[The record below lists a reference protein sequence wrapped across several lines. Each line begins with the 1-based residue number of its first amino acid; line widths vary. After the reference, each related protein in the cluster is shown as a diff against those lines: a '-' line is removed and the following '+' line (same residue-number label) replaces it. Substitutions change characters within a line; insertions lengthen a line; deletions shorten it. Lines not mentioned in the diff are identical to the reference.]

1 MNDYLDDFD
10 DIQFGLVIFDSND
23 GVDDIDDKYL
33 DAHDDEDGN
42 FDHVENDKSYAGI
55 KCYHRSSLISI
66 LRPNDHL

>member
-42 FDHVENDKSYAGI
+42 FDHVENDKS
-55 KCYHRSSLISI
+55 
-66 LRPNDHL
+66 